1 MKNNHRHKKQTQEKG
16 KEAKEQV
23 IENCFLSKTQVTSS
37 LLKYTR
43 SCLLW
48 HCKLVHALQYRYLSK
63 ANAKWTKLLCT

>member
-43 SCLLW
+43 SCLF
-48 HCKLVHALQYRYLSK
+48 YDI
-63 ANAKWTKLLCT
+63 AN